1 MKRIFKVLQGQHKG
15 AELALPEGAVV
26 KAGRAATCDLV
37 LRDATLAEEAFELT
51 CSADAVHLTARM
63 EGVVVGDQPV
73 AKGSDCVV
81 PLYTEVGVG
90 MTRFCLGEAEQ
101 PWPTIT
107 PCLVATRRRRRRWG
121 WGLVA
126 VLLLGGSVGFGWW
139 FVRNLSAV
147 EVMPLATLEPP
158 TPETLAEQFGLVCER
173 DRGGVRLVGNLPS
186 VRDRDRIRQQL
197 RALAPEVRVELTDDE
212 TLRQSVETLLATL
225 NVADL
230 HVLHATNRCVAL
242 TGSAPSPAMWARI
255 EEAIRADVPYVRTL
269 SAPKGESVAAS
280 VLPKLPSAPTRL
292 QPALPIAAILSEPYS
307 CLILK
312 NGLRCS
318 VGAVISGYTV
328 VRIAPGEV
336 TLQKG
341 GVVERWTP

>member
-1 MKRIFKVLQGQHKG
+1 MPSGICIFPPGK
-15 AELALPEGAVV
+15 LP
-26 KAGRAATCDLV
+26 L
-37 LRDATLAEEAFELT
+37 EE
-51 CSADAVHLTARM
+51 SPPH
-63 EGVVVGDQPV
+63 
-73 AKGSDCVV
+73 
-81 PLYTEVGVG
+81 G
-90 MTRFCLGEAEQ
+90 M
-101 PWPTIT
+101 
-107 PCLVATRRRRRRWG
+107 
-121 WGLVA
+121 
-126 VLLLGGSVGFGWW
+126 LLMSGISPP
-139 FVRNLSAV
+139 NI
-147 EVMPLATLEPP
+147 PP
-158 TPETLAEQFGLVCER
+158 TPEALAERFGLVCER
-173 DRGGVRLVGNLPS
+173 DRGGVRLVGNVPS

-225 NVADL
+225 NAADL

-242 TGSAPSPAMWARI
+242 TGSAPSPATWARI

-280 VLPKLPSAPTRL
+280 VLPKAPSAPTRL
-292 QPALPIAAILSEPYS
+292 QPALPIAAILAEPYP

>member
-63 EGVVVGDQPV
+63 DGVVVGDQPV
-73 AKGSDCVV
+73 AKDTDCVV

-147 EVMPLATLEPP
+147 EVTPLATLEPP
-158 TPETLAEQFGLVCER
+158 TPETLAARFGLVCER
-173 DRGGVRLVGNLPS
+173 DRGGVRLVGNVPS

-225 NVADL
+225 NAADL
-230 HVLHATNRCVAL
+230 HVLYATNRCVAL
-242 TGSAPSPAMWARI
+242 TGSAPSPAMWAQI

-269 SAPKGESVAAS
+269 SAPKPEPIAAS
-280 VLPKLPSAPTRL
+280 VLPKAPAAPTRL
-292 QPALPIAAILSEPYS
+292 QPALPIAAILAEPYP

-318 VGAVISGYTV
+318 VGAVISGYTI

-341 GVVERWTP
+341 GVVERWMP